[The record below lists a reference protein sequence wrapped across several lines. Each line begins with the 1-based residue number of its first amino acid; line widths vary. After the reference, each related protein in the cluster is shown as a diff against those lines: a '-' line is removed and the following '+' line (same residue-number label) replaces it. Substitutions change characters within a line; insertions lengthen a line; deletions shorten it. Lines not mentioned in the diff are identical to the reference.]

1 MVTFYCSIYKLKTI
15 SAAHTY
21 LVQHNKENYR
31 KVRARMIL
39 LYEGRK

>member
-39 LYEGRK
+39 IYEGRK